1 MVCLYVCII
10 CRVQCWSRNAFLYS
24 PRLRDHCSRA
34 LWVKSLFF
42 LAVGKRGGRL
52 TMSLL
57 PNIARFSRAGFGHPL
72 LLRQGIFVRM
82 VVGHGFATGKAKPA
96 EVVVSKRPPN
106 AYVMF
111 LKAERPNIVRL
122 YPVLAPKE
130 IMRILSSRW
139 KAMSEEEKK
148 PYKDASN
155 EKMRIY
161 NAPLAKLPK
170 KPPGIFGLFV
180 KENYSTAETL
190 NPGAKVS
197 DVMIELSREWN
208 GLSDTEKEEW
218 FQKREE
224 MMEDYNEE
232 VKNFGKGLSAEERAF
247 LEEKQSVL
255 LQKLKKEQRQL
266 LGYPRRPPS
275 AFILFSQRNML
286 GFEELTMT
294 ERTKMLGKKWQELPE
309 SEKEEYLEESR
320 KARKKYD
327 EDVAEWMKNNPE
339 VL

>member
-1 MVCLYVCII
+1 MGKA
-10 CRVQCWSRNAFLYS
+10 R
-24 PRLRDHCSRA
+24 
-34 LWVKSLFF
+34 FF
-42 LAVGKRGGRL
+42 LAVRKRGGYL
-52 TMSLL
+52 KMSVL
-57 PNIARFSRAGFGHPL
+57 PSTARFCRVIFGHPL
-72 LLRQGIFVRM
+72 SFRQGIFART
-82 VVGHGFATGKAKPA
+82 VVGQGFATGKAKPA

-106 AYVMF
+106 AYMMF
-111 LKAERPNIVRL
+111 VKEERPNIARQ

-139 KAMSEEEKK
+139 KAMSEQEKK
-148 PYKDASN
+148 PYKDAFT

-180 KENYSTAETL
+180 KENYSTAETV

-218 FQKREE
+218 FQKREK

-232 VKNFGKGLSAEERAF
+232 VKNFGKGLSVEERAF

-275 AFILFSQRNML
+275 AFIFFSQRNIT

-309 SEKEEYLEESR
+309 SEKEEYFEESR

-327 EDVAEWMKNNPE
+327 EDLAEWMKNNPE